1 MDKKI
6 TLTALLISSI
16 AISGCS
22 SSSQMNTANSASK
35 KPRATVADIMKR
47 QGSKTDIKSYRR
59 YVSESAHQPVPVSM
73 FNRVRG
79 QSRHVP
85 LMHYTRSEAKELKG
99 IFPRLPNPD
108 LCMYVYPHLSLE
120 EATIPGYSSCFSL
133 YDKNHYALPGEMP
146 ATLQANY

>member
-1 MDKKI
+1 
-6 TLTALLISSI
+6 
-16 AISGCS
+16 
-22 SSSQMNTANSASK
+22 
-35 KPRATVADIMKR
+35 
-47 QGSKTDIKSYRR
+47 
-59 YVSESAHQPVPVSM
+59 
-73 FNRVRG
+73 
-79 QSRHVP
+79 
-85 LMHYTRSEAKELKG
+85 MHYTRSEAKELKG